1 MKILIDENIRIEL
14 IKETH
19 AKLIFEMV
27 DQNRTHLREW
37 LPIVYKIPS
46 IEFAE
51 SFVKGSIQ
59 SNEAGVEHALGF
71 FEYQQAIGRIG
82 VYKIDNQNRI
92 GEIGYWI
99 VENSQGKGIITKACK
114 VMIDFCF
121 NDLDL
126 NRIEIK
132 CATANLRSK
141 AIPEKLD
148 FSRDGVIRQGEFVH
162 DKFFDLALYSLLKSD
177 KMNSVK

>member
-1 MKILIDENIRIEL
+1 MKTVLDKNTHIEL
-14 IKETH
+14 INETYAH
-19 AKLIFEMV
+19 AIFEMV
-27 DQNRTHLREW
+27 DRNRTHLRAW
-37 LPIVYKIPS
+37 LPFVDKMQS

-51 SFVKGSIQ
+51 NFVKGTIQ
-59 SNEAGVEHALGF
+59 RNEAGVEHAFVIL
-71 FEYQQAIGRIG
+71 ENNQAIGRIG

-99 VENSQGKGIITKACK
+99 VENSQGKGIITKACE

-132 CATANLRSK
+132 CATANVRSK
-141 AIPEKLD
+141 AIPEKLG
-148 FSRDGVIRQGEFVH
+148 FIKEGVIRQGEFVH
-162 DKFFDLALYSLLKSD
+162 DRFIDLTLYSLLKSD
-177 KMNSVK
+177 KIKSVK